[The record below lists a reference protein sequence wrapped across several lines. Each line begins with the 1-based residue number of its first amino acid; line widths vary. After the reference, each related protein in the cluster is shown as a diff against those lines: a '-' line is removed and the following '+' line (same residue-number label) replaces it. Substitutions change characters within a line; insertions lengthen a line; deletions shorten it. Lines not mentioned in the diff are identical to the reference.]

1 MFFFFEGTSLK
12 RKNEI
17 DFKSY
22 PLYNLSKNAI
32 IGGAIW

>member
-17 DFKSY
+17 DFKLY
-22 PLYNLSKNAI
+22 HLYNLGKNAI
-32 IGGAIW
+32 IGGVIW